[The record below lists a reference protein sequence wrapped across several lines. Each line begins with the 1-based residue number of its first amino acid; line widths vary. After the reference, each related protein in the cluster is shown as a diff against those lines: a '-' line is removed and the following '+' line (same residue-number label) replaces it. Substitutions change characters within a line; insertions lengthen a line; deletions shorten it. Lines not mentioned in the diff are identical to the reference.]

1 MKRELVAVVPLLLL
15 FLSGCIQPED
25 NGGNGTGDEV
35 LILEISLSETI
46 VMDIRDLSVHVTL
59 HCENGSIWVGDMD
72 VDFITWEE
80 PYNRTLDIFI
90 ECPGGEVLHI
100 IDPYVEN
107 PVYPVELS
115 EGETITRIVNL
126 SDHTF
131 GNEEFDGSNPYVF
144 MNGSYELW
152 AVYSSGDAW
161 NVTGHDMMWRG
172 SVSSGR
178 VDFILNGSS
187 TLKLDPV
194 VVVTGHDYSGT
205 PNSVPYQDIHDR
217 FAGNY
222 TGANLSVEMRDELT
236 DRMAELAEGLGEDG
250 EILKLAIKETYSDL
264 SARPYRIP
272 TYAEKA
278 HYNGE
283 DIWALAF
290 NRCNGFEDGI
300 GHFDLFFVSIPV
312 IEAIY
317 VGGCN
322 TTAILFVTG
331 CD

>member
-1 MKRELVAVVPLLLL
+1 MRRDWAVTVPILLLL
-15 FLSGCIQPED
+15 LCGCIQPED
-25 NGGNGTGDEV
+25 TGGNGAGDDV
-35 LILEISLSETI
+35 LTLDVSLSGTNAGSI
-46 VMDIRDLSVHVTL
+46 LDLSAEVVLTSVT
-59 HCENGSIWVGDMD
+59 GTIWVGEID

-90 ECPGGEVLHI
+90 ECPDGEVLHI

-107 PVYPVELS
+107 PVYPVELF

-131 GNEEFDGSNPYVF
+131 GNEEFDGSDPYHFV
-144 MNGSYELW
+144 NGSYELW

-172 SVSSGR
+172 SISSKK
-178 VDFILNGSS
+178 VNFFLNWSS
-187 TLKLDPV
+187 MLKLDPV
-194 VVVTGHDYSGT
+194 VVATGHDYSGT

-217 FAGNY
+217 FAENY
-222 TGANLSVEMRDELT
+222 TGADLSVEMRDELT

-278 HYNGE
+278 CYNGE

-312 IEAIY
+312 IDAIY